1 MNKAVPWRI
10 KGVGFDARAAA
21 IEAARRS
28 GMSLGEWL
36 NAVIADQ
43 AADDGVDED
52 ELDADDR
59 LEAVTRRLSTLRD
72 GRDTL
77 GARERRRPSR
87 PASDNNR
94 NRRHREDDVEEEQPR
109 DQRPRSRPMPRETF
123 EAQIDA
129 ERLLENA
136 IAAFD
141 RRANRSSE
149 RTARALAEVAELIDA
164 GHRDRDRDDKALA
177 TIADRLSDIERRVA
191 REPAP
196 PRTDRSIQ
204 DALVRLERR
213 IEKLAQR
220 PAPEARADFAAP
232 KPEPMPA
239 PPPEPVRA
247 PVQPEPV
254 HVAPPRDVVHAAP
267 PREPVHVAPQPQPAN
282 RRPLAAAIAEVA
294 RRQQELDGTDA
305 ARAFGPPG
313 MMAAASLVQ
322 PPAAVPSPLEARLTA
337 LIERLEKGALQKAE
351 PPRADI
357 SGLQGNIDALTG
369 RIEKMRGEIAA
380 RNAAAASADT
390 DQIAHIRRE
399 LAGMSRSVADL
410 APRTSVAALE
420 TAVRD
425 LSARVAESRIDGV
438 GEAALAPVESLVR
451 ELMGVVRSTDP
462 RGAIESL
469 DRGIRAVATK
479 LEAFDGASVADPEL
493 ARGIAEQTR
502 ELHGVLARIHDNQ
515 LPGERIEQ
523 RLADLAARVDSIAT
537 SGADPL
543 GRGEMAQCVGEIR
556 AMLADPIAQERTL
569 QTVEQRLEGLAT
581 HVGAM
586 FGERF
591 DSMQRT
597 FAAELDRAR
606 NDRMPDVDTLVHDLG
621 ARLDTALA
629 GGLKA
634 MEKTVA
640 RLVETAPA
648 RPDPS
653 ASRLEEMVRGL
664 AARVDANATPG
675 ASAEA
680 LDALNRQIT
689 QLAEHFD
696 RNDKTAETLVGLH
709 QSIGELFTRLDEA
722 RPGVAEPSPEVT
734 RELADLRS
742 LQDAA
747 DHRTHATLTAVH
759 DTLSQVVNRLSSLE
773 DDLADVRESHASMPV
788 SAVAHEASTSSRFD
802 SVLRAVRPDHAHAPA
817 LEQDEPDVL
826 IEPGAAFDR
835 RFANTDGDG
844 LEERP
849 QASFIQAAR
858 RAAQAATVSAEAGD
872 GPVEN
877 APRRPAIAKPA
888 TKAAA
893 PLDQVRAY
901 YESRKRPILLSL
913 AALMMIFGAWQIARV
928 MNDDRAPPAP
938 SPAAPSSKS
947 SSAPVQQKFAEKPA
961 AVLPT
966 LQPAPSAPASDAATP
981 QQATADPPAES
992 AAPSA
997 TAAPAQVDRMPV
1009 GSLPPKPESTAETNG
1024 IVRALAV
1031 SGDPAAQYELAV
1043 RYADG
1048 KLLARDLKLSKD
1060 WFEKAS
1066 AKGVVPAQY
1075 RLGAMY
1081 ERGIGVNKD
1090 PAQAKLWYQRAADAG
1105 NARAMHNLAVL
1116 FADGAG
1122 GSPDYASAI
1131 VWFRKAAELGVRDS
1145 EFNLAI
1151 LYARGMG
1158 TPVNMVESYLWFA
1171 AAAAQGDED
1180 SAKKRDEVAAR
1191 LQPNDLSRAK
1201 ALAASFKPRTPDPA
1215 ANDVMPPPGGWEA
1228 MKAPPRPDAKPD
1240 AKPAGRPKVSAL

>member
-10 KGVGFDARAAA
+10 KGVGFDARTAA

-36 NAVIADQ
+36 NAVIAEQ

-59 LEAVTRRLSTLRD
+59 LDAVTRRLSTLRD
-72 GRDTL
+72 GPDAP
-77 GARERRRPSR
+77 GAGDRRRPPR
-87 PASDNNR
+87 PDADGNR
-94 NRRHREDDVEEEQPR
+94 GRRHREEHDDDVADAR
-109 DQRPRSRPMPRETF
+109 DRRPRNRPAPREAF

-196 PRTDRSIQ
+196 RTDRSIQ

-220 PAPEARADFAAP
+220 PV
-232 KPEPMPA
+232 EPPASKPA
-239 PPPEPVRA
+239 PAAVVSPPEPVQPPAPRA
-247 PVQPEPV
+247 AIE
-254 HVAPPRDVVHAAP
+254 A
-267 PREPVHVAPQPQPAN
+267 APQPAPN
-282 RRPLAAAIAEVA
+282 RRPLAVAIAEVA
-294 RRQQELDGTDA
+294 RRQQELDGTDG
-305 ARAFGPPG
+305 ARAFVLPVAP
-313 MMAAASLVQ
+313 ADAPIQ
-322 PPAAVPSPLEARLTA
+322 PPAAMPSPLEARLTA
-337 LIERLEKGALQKAE
+337 LIERLEKGAFQKSE
-351 PPRADI
+351 PRADI

-369 RIEKMRGEIAA
+369 RIEKMRSEIAA
-380 RNAAAASADT
+380 RNAGADSADT

-410 APRTSVAALE
+410 APRASVAALE
-420 TAVRD
+420 AAVRD

-493 ARGIAEQTR
+493 ARGIAGQAR
-502 ELHGVLARIHDNQ
+502 ELRDVLSRIHENQ
-515 LPGERIEQ
+515 LPAERIER
-523 RLADLAARVDSIAT
+523 RLADLATRVDAIAT

-569 QTVEQRLEGLAT
+569 QTVEERLEGLAA

-591 DSMQRT
+591 DSMQRS

-606 NDRMPDVDTLVHDLG
+606 TDRMPDVDTLVHDLG
-621 ARLDTALA
+621 ARLDSALA

-640 RLVETAPA
+640 RLVETAPV

-653 ASRLEEMVRGL
+653 ATRLEEMVRGL

-675 ASAEA
+675 ANAET

-689 QLAEHFD
+689 RLAEHFD

-709 QSIGELFTRLDEA
+709 RSIGDLFARLDETRA
-722 RPGVAEPSPEVT
+722 NGGEPSPEVT
-734 RELADLRS
+734 REIADLRS

-773 DDLADVRESHASMPV
+773 DDLADVRDAHAAP
-788 SAVAHEASTSSRFD
+788 AVAAPEAATPSRFEA
-802 SVLRAVRPDHAHAPA
+802 VLRAVRPDHPPVAAEPE
-817 LEQDEPDVL
+817 EQDVL

-835 RFANTDGDG
+835 RFGNTDNDR
-844 LEERP
+844 LDDRP

-858 RAAQAATVSAEAGD
+858 RAAQAATASVEASD
-872 GPVEN
+872 GAVEGT
-877 APRRPAIAKPA
+877 PRRPAIAKPG

-938 SPAAPSSKS
+938 PPAAPSSKS
-947 SSAPVQQKFAEKPA
+947 SSVPAQQKFAEKPA
-961 AVLPT
+961 AVSPT
-966 LQPAPSAPASDAATP
+966 LPAPSAPVSDAVTS
-981 QQATADPPAES
+981 QQATADPPPAES
-992 AAPSA
+992 AAP
-997 TAAPAQVDRMPV
+997 AASAQVDRTPV
-1009 GSLPPKPESTAETNG
+1009 GSLPPRPESTSDSNG
-1024 IVRALAV
+1024 IVRSLAV

-1048 KLLARDLKLSKD
+1048 KLLARDLKLSKE
-1060 WFEKAS
+1060 WFEKAA

-1081 ERGIGVNKD
+1081 ERGIGINKD
-1090 PAQAKLWYQRAADAG
+1090 PAQAKVWYQRAADAG

-1158 TPVNMVESYLWFA
+1158 TPVNMVESYLWFS
-1171 AAAAQGDED
+1171 AAAAQGDD
-1180 SAKKRDEVAAR
+1180 DAAKKRDDVATR

-1201 ALAASFKPRTPDPA
+1201 ALAASFKPKTPDPA
-1215 ANDVMPPPGGWEA
+1215 ANDVTPPPGGWDA
-1228 MKAPPRPDAKPD
+1228 MKAPPRPD